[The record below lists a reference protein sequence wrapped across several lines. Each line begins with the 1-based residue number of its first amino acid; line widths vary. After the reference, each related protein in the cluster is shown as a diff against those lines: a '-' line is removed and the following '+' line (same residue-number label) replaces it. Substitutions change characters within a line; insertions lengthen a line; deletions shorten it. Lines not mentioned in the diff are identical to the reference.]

1 MQSQFPVLISCVL
14 NTQRGLYLFFS
25 LDPDIEDFLKQV
37 KYELSLLGLLGKQ
50 IGEAEHLF

>member
-25 LDPDIEDFLKQV
+25 LDSDIENFLKQV
-37 KYELSLLGLLGKQ
+37 KNETSLLKLLGKQ

>member
-25 LDPDIEDFLKQV
+25 LYSDREGFLMQV
-37 KYELSLLGLLGKQ
+37 KSELSILRLVG
-50 IGEAEHLF
+50 II